1 MVSNGR
7 DDRDMTP
14 AECQAWIQTGLAL
27 APFCGHMMDTS
38 LDWAVAW
45 SLIGEWT
52 TRTIFLP
59 PKGEW
64 PRQGHPKNLLPPY
77 EQRSVPMLTWARACF
92 EQGSLPSLLALP
104 GDASLLVLP
113 GDGMFQAQRL
123 VGGKCRPVI
132 LHGYGGAK
140 KEMPDSLAALA
151 KFGWLPMAASMV
163 GLSSSVPL
171 WTGQDWRP
179 ILGTSVDTR
188 ILPPHL
194 SSKESLLL
202 LSQWIRIP
210 RDDLHIRHATNSWL
224 SPDKVNVALGPDC
237 DLSPHPAREEPL
249 TISAPYIDMLLGPQK
264 PARGQPK
271 QASEQE
277 ESNTPPSPEEV
288 LVTLRV
294 QVDSCG
300 PSDVSALIQIL
311 LTVELPSGAEIIIF
325 GSMQY
330 ATTLMMLHSP
340 FPTANFFGLCAE
352 QLHSMDAKFA
362 WPHWMGALL
371 MLTLKG

>member
-59 PKGEW
+59 PNGEW

-140 KEMPDSLAALA
+140 KENA
-151 KFGWLPMAASMV
+151 
-163 GLSSSVPL
+163 
-171 WTGQDWRP
+171 
-179 ILGTSVDTR
+179 
-188 ILPPHL
+188 
-194 SSKESLLL
+194 
-202 LSQWIRIP
+202 
-210 RDDLHIRHATNSWL
+210 
-224 SPDKVNVALGPDC
+224 
-237 DLSPHPAREEPL
+237 
-249 TISAPYIDMLLGPQK
+249 
-264 PARGQPK
+264 
-271 QASEQE
+271 
-277 ESNTPPSPEEV
+277 
-288 LVTLRV
+288 
-294 QVDSCG
+294 
-300 PSDVSALIQIL
+300 
-311 LTVELPSGAEIIIF
+311 
-325 GSMQY
+325 
-330 ATTLMMLHSP
+330 
-340 FPTANFFGLCAE
+340 
-352 QLHSMDAKFA
+352 
-362 WPHWMGALL
+362 
-371 MLTLKG
+371 